1 MKNQQRKVKAT
12 LEGAL
17 VIDVAV
23 TYFDRE
29 ATAQSFP

>member
-1 MKNQQRKVKAT
+1 MKNQQRKVKAA
-12 LEGAL
+12 LEEAL
-17 VIDVAV
+17 VIDMAV